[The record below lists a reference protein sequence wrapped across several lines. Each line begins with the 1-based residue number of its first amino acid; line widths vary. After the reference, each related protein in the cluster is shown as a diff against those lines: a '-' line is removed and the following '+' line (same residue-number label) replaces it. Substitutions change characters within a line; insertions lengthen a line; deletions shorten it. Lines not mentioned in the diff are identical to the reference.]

1 MPMIREFQGK
11 IVRRTL
17 AVGDMIAVAFYS
29 RVEGQPGERALLPVA
44 EYRAGLKS
52 RFEPDPEGEVRN
64 GKRPNDN
71 GHNRR
76 SPAHLQPSS
85 RQHGRSGR

>member
-11 IVRRTL
+11 IVKRTL

-29 RVEGQPGERALLPVA
+29 RVKGQPGERALLPVA

-52 RFEPDPEGEVRN
+52 RLEPDHHAGSQKDGKPACGNQQYKQMPKAN
-64 GKRPNDN
+64 GPD
-71 GHNRR
+71 RR
-76 SPAHLQPSS
+76 L
-85 RQHGRSGR
+85 